1 MRDMT
6 AGKPIGHLWRFA
18 LPVLLGNWLQ
28 LMYNAVDSVI
38 AGRFIGKEA
47 LSAEGIAAPVMNL
60 VILGISG
67 VCIGA
72 GVLMGEAF
80 GAHDLGRVRK
90 TLGGMLRF
98 GLIFSLIVTA
108 LGILLTPVLLTA
120 LSVPKDILDITGI
133 YLRITFLGAPFTF
146 LYNALAAGLKAV
158 GDSKTPLKF
167 LAFSAILN
175 AALDL
180 FFLGVL
186 HFGIV
191 CSAVTTVVA
200 EAASAF
206 LAVFYMVQKTR
217 DILPGRE
224 DVRRDLPLLRRIL
237 SYGGPTALQQMLQPI
252 GKVLIQ
258 SQVNALGVDTI
269 AAYNAVTKAD
279 DFACIPA
286 QGISSA
292 VSTFMAQNR
301 GAGKKERL
309 LPGFFAGLRLEL
321 CYAVFI
327 WAVTYFLRE
336 PFVNLFIREGDAPQ
350 IVRIGADYLQLMA
363 FFYVYPA
370 LTNCMQGFFR
380 GMGRMGITIVLTGI
394 QITLRTVFTYLLA
407 PAMGIRG
414 IAVACAAGWTAMLI
428 AAFILYRRTVRETGL
443 QNMNEAL

>member
-6 AGKPIGHLWRFA
+6 EGKPIGHLWRFA

-80 GAHDLGRVRK
+80 GAHDLRRVRK

-120 LSVPKDILDITGI
+120 LSVPKDILGITGI

-206 LAVFYMVQKTR
+206 LAVFYMFRKTR

-258 SQVNALGVDTI
+258 GQVNALGVDTI

-380 GMGRMGITIVLTGI
+380 GMGRMGVTIVLTGI

-443 QNMNEAL
+443 SKTAA

>member
-1 MRDMT
+1 M
-6 AGKPIGHLWRFA
+6 
-18 LPVLLGNWLQ
+18 
-28 LMYNAVDSVI
+28 DSVI

-60 VILGISG
+60 IILGISG

-98 GLIFSLIVTA
+98 GMIFSLIVTA

-175 AALDL
+175 AVLDL

-200 EAASAF
+200 EAASAC
-206 LAVFYMVQKTR
+206 LASSHAPKM
-217 DILPGRE
+217 
-224 DVRRDLPLLRRIL
+224 PL
-237 SYGGPTALQQMLQPI
+237 
-252 GKVLIQ
+252 
-258 SQVNALGVDTI
+258 
-269 AAYNAVTKAD
+269 
-279 DFACIPA
+279 
-286 QGISSA
+286 
-292 VSTFMAQNR
+292 
-301 GAGKKERL
+301 
-309 LPGFFAGLRLEL
+309 
-321 CYAVFI
+321 
-327 WAVTYFLRE
+327 
-336 PFVNLFIREGDAPQ
+336 
-350 IVRIGADYLQLMA
+350 
-363 FFYVYPA
+363 
-370 LTNCMQGFFR
+370 
-380 GMGRMGITIVLTGI
+380 
-394 QITLRTVFTYLLA
+394 
-407 PAMGIRG
+407 
-414 IAVACAAGWTAMLI
+414 
-428 AAFILYRRTVRETGL
+428 
-443 QNMNEAL
+443 

>member
-6 AGKPIGHLWRFA
+6 EGKPIGHLWRFA

-175 AALDL
+175 AVLDL

-206 LAVFYMVQKTR
+206 LAVFYMVRKTR

-258 SQVNALGVDTI
+258 GQVNALGVDTI

-380 GMGRMGITIVLTGI
+380 GMGRMGVTIVLTGI

-443 QNMNEAL
+443 SKTAA

>member
-6 AGKPIGHLWRFA
+6 EGKPLGHLWRFA

-28 LMYNAVDSVI
+28 LLYNAVDSVI

-80 GAHDLGRVRK
+80 GARDLPRVRK

-98 GLIFSLIVTA
+98 GMIFCLIITV
-108 LGILLTPVLLTA
+108 LGILLTPALLSA
-120 LSVPKDILDITGI
+120 LSVPEDILVITGI

-158 GDSKTPLKF
+158 GDSKTPLRF

-175 AALDL
+175 AVLDL

-206 LAVFYMVQKTR
+206 LAVFYMLRKTR
-217 DILPGRE
+217 DIFPKPE
-224 DVRRDLPLLRRIL
+224 DLRRDLPLLKRIL
-237 SYGGPTALQQMLQPI
+237 SYGGPTAFQQMLQPI

-258 SQVNALGVDTI
+258 GQVNALGVDTI

-292 VSTFMAQNR
+292 ISTFMAQNR
-301 GAGKKERL
+301 GAGKRERL
-309 LPGFFAGLRLEL
+309 LPGFRAGLRLEL
-321 CYAVFI
+321 CYFVLI
-327 WAVTYFLRE
+327 CTVTYVFRE
-336 PFVNLFIREGDAPQ
+336 PFVRLFIKEGDAAQ
-350 IVRIGADYLQLMA
+350 IVRIGADYLSLMA
-363 FFYVYPA
+363 FFYIYPT
-370 LTNCMQGFFR
+370 LTNWIQGFFR
-380 GMGRMGITIVLTGI
+380 GMGRMRITIVLTAV
-394 QITLRTVFTYLLA
+394 QITLRTVCTYLLA
-407 PAMGIRG
+407 PEMGIRG
-414 IAVACAAGWTAMLI
+414 IAVACAVGWTGLLLVGFFA
-428 AAFILYRRTVRETGL
+428 YRKVIREERL
-443 QNMNEAL
+443 LHPLS

>member
-6 AGKPIGHLWRFA
+6 EGKPIGHLWRFA

-80 GAHDLGRVRK
+80 GAHDLKRVRK

-98 GLIFSLIVTA
+98 GMIFSLIVTA

-120 LSVPKDILDITGI
+120 LSVPEDILDITGI

-206 LAVFYMVQKTR
+206 LAVFYMFRKTR

-380 GMGRMGITIVLTGI
+380 GMGRMGVTIVLTGI

-407 PAMGIRG
+407 PVMGIRG

-443 QNMNEAL
+443 SKTAA